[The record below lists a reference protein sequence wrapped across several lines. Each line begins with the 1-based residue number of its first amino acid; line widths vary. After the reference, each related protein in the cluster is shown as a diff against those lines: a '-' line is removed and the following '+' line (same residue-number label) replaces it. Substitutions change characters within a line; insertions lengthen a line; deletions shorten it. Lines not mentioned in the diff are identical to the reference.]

1 MRVIICGAG
10 RVGTGIAQR
19 LAEEDANVT
28 VIDQTPELVRAITE
42 RLDVRGVVGSGSYP
56 DVLVEAGA
64 READMIIAV
73 THSDEVNIV
82 ACQIAHSIFKI
93 PTKIARIRAR
103 SYLQTRYADVF
114 SRDNIPIDVI
124 ISPERE
130 VAAAVIQRLT
140 TPAAFDV
147 KSFAD
152 DRVWAVGVRLREDT
166 PILATPLSQVR
177 ELFPDLK
184 VTVLGVNR
192 NKSFFRAGPDD
203 QLEEGDEVFFVA
215 AREHV
220 PRAIAIMGNTQTQAR
235 RVVIV
240 GGGNIGLDVARELE
254 EAGKMKIRII
264 EQDEKRAAYIAERL
278 NRTIVLHGSG
288 LERSMLAEAGVAE
301 AETLVA
307 LTDSDQI
314 NLLAGVIGKREGA
327 RRAMI
332 LTNEVSY
339 GSLSQTVGIDRF
351 IDPRAA
357 TISTILQHVR
367 RGRIKSVYSILEGQ
381 AELVDAIALET
392 SSLVGTPLGQ
402 AELPSGVILGAIVRG
417 ADVVLPDATTIV
429 RAGDR
434 VVLLA
439 TRDSVKEVEKMF
451 RVGISYF

>member
-1 MRVIICGAG
+1 MRVIVCGAG

-28 VIDQTPELVRAITE
+28 IIDRSAELIRGIQE

-64 READMIIAV
+64 READMLIAV
-73 THSDEVNIV
+73 TYSDEVNIV
-82 ACQIAHSIFKI
+82 ACQIAHSIFNV

-130 VAAAVIQRLT
+130 VAAAVMQRLT

-152 DRVWAVGVRLREDT
+152 DRVWAVGLRLREDS
-166 PILATPLSQVR
+166 PILATPLRQVR

-184 VTVLGVNR
+184 VTILGVNR
-192 NKSFFRAGPDD
+192 QESFFRAGADD
-203 QLEEGDEVFFVA
+203 QLEAGDEVFFVA
-215 AREHV
+215 ARENID
-220 PRAIAIMGNTQTQAR
+220 RAIDIMGEGQAQAR
-235 RVVIV
+235 RIVIV
-240 GGGNIGLDVARELE
+240 GGGNIGFDVARELE
-254 EAGKMKIRII
+254 TRGRNKIRII
-264 EQDEKRAAYIAERL
+264 EKDDRRAAFIAERL
-278 NRTIVLHGSG
+278 RRTIVLNGSG
-288 LERSMLAEAGVAE
+288 LDRDVLAEAGITEAE
-301 AETLVA
+301 ALVA
-307 LTDSDQI
+307 LTDSDQT

-327 RRAMI
+327 RRSMI
-332 LTNEVSY
+332 LTNEAEY
-339 GSLSQTVGIDRF
+339 GSLSQSVGIDRF
-351 IDPRAA
+351 IDPRAT

-367 RGRIKSVYSILEGQ
+367 RGRIKSVYSILDGQ
-381 AELVDAIALET
+381 AEIVDAVALET
-392 SSLVGTPLGQ
+392 SSLVGSPLAE
-402 AELPSGVILGAIVRG
+402 AELPSGVVLGAIVRG
-417 ADVVLPDATTIV
+417 GEVVLPNARTVV
-429 RAGDR
+429 RANDR

-439 TRDSVKEVEKMF
+439 MRDAVREVEKMF

>member
-19 LAEEDANVT
+19 LAEEDAQVT
-28 VIDQTPELVRAITE
+28 VIDHQADLIRGITE

-64 READMIIAV
+64 KEADMLIAV
-73 THSDEVNIV
+73 THSDEINIV
-82 ACQIAHSIFKI
+82 ACQIAHSIFKV

-130 VAAAVIQRLT
+130 VAAAVMQRLT
-140 TPAAFDV
+140 TPSAFDV

-152 DRVWAVGVRLREDT
+152 DKVWALGLRLKEDS
-166 PILATPLSQVR
+166 PILATPLRQVR

-184 VTVLGVNR
+184 VTILGINR
-192 NKSFFRAGPDD
+192 KDHFFRAGPDD
-203 QLEEGDEVFFVA
+203 QLEEGDEIFFVA
-215 AREHV
+215 ARSNV
-220 PRAIAIMGNTQTQAR
+220 DRAVAIMGLGQSQAR
-235 RVVIV
+235 RIVIV
-240 GGGNIGLDVARELE
+240 GGGNIGLDVAQELE
-254 EAGKMKIRII
+254 DQGRNKIRII
-264 EQDEKRAAYIAERL
+264 EQEADRAAYVAERL
-278 NRTIVLHGSG
+278 KRTIVLHGSG
-288 LERSMLAEAGVAE
+288 LDRELLGEAGIAE
-301 AETLVA
+301 AETIVA
-307 LTDSDQI
+307 LTDSDQV

-332 LTNEVSY
+332 LTNQPEY
-339 GSLSQTVGIDRF
+339 GMLSQTVGIDRF
-351 IDPRAA
+351 IDPRAT

-381 AELVDAIALET
+381 GELVDALALET
-392 SSLVGTPLGQ
+392 SSLVDTPLGE
-402 AELPSGVILGAIVRG
+402 AELPQGIVLGAIVRG
-417 ADVVLPDATTIV
+417 ADVILPDKGTIV
-429 RAGDR
+429 RPGDR

-439 TRDSVKEVEKMF
+439 MRDAVREVEKMF

>member
-19 LAEEDANVT
+19 LADDDADVT
-28 VIDQTPELVRAITE
+28 VIDRSAELIRAINE

-64 READMIIAV
+64 READMLIAV

-130 VAAAVIQRLT
+130 VAAAVMQRLT

-152 DRVWAVGVRLREDT
+152 GRVWAVGLRLREDS
-166 PILATPLSQVR
+166 PILATPLRQVR
-177 ELFPDLK
+177 ELFPDLRI
-184 VTVLGVNR
+184 TVLGVNR
-192 NKSFFRAGPDD
+192 NESFFRAGGDD
-203 QLEEGDEVFFVA
+203 QLEEGDEIFFVA
-215 AREHV
+215 ARENV
-220 PRAIAIMGNTQTQAR
+220 DRAIAIMGETDAQAR

-254 EAGKMKIRII
+254 GLGRMKIRVI
-264 EQDEKRAAYIAERL
+264 EKDEQRATFIAERL
-278 NRTIVLHGSG
+278 SRTIVLHGSG
-288 LERSMLAEAGVAE
+288 LDREILAEAGIAE
-301 AETLVA
+301 AEALVA
-307 LTDSDQI
+307 LTDSDQT

-332 LTNEVSY
+332 LTNETEY

-351 IDPRAA
+351 IDPRAT

-367 RGRIKSVYSILEGQ
+367 RGRIKSVYSVLEGQ
-381 AELVDAIALET
+381 AELVDAVALET
-392 SSLVGTPLGQ
+392 SSLVGTPLGE
-402 AELPSGVILGAIVRG
+402 ADLPAGIILGAIMRG
-417 ADVVLPDATTIV
+417 ADVILPDSRTV
-429 RAGDR
+429 VEAGDR

-439 TRDSVKEVEKMF
+439 MRGAVREVEKMF
-451 RVGISYF
+451 RVGISFF

>member
-28 VIDQTPELVRAITE
+28 VIDQTPELVRGITE

-417 ADVVLPDATTIV
+417 ADVILPDATTIV

-439 TRDSVKEVEKMF
+439 TRDSVKDVEKMF

>member
-10 RVGTGIAQR
+10 RVGVGIAQR

-28 VIDQTPELVRAITE
+28 VIDQSASLIRSITE

-64 READMIIAV
+64 READMMIAV

-82 ACQIAHSIFKI
+82 ACQIAHSVFKI
-93 PTKIARIRAR
+93 PTKIARIRAK

-130 VAAAVIQRLT
+130 VAASVIQRLT

-152 DRVWAVGVRLREDT
+152 DKVWAVGLRLREDS
-166 PILATPLSQVR
+166 PILATPLTQVR

-184 VTVLGVNR
+184 ITVLGVNR
-192 NKSFFRAGPDD
+192 RGSFFRAGPDD
-203 QLEEGDEVFFVA
+203 QLEENDEVFFTA
-215 AREHV
+215 AKDHV
-220 PRAIAIMGNTQTQAR
+220 ERAIAIMAEGYTQAR

-240 GGGNIGLDVARELE
+240 GGGNIGLDVARALE
-254 EAGKMKIRII
+254 EQGKMKIRII
-264 EQDEKRAAYIAERL
+264 ERDEKRAAFIAERL
-278 NRTIVLHGSG
+278 RKTIVLHGSG
-288 LERSMLAEAGVAE
+288 LDRNVLAEAGITEAE
-301 AETLVA
+301 ALVS
-307 LTDSDQI
+307 LTDSDQA

-327 RRAMI
+327 RRALI
-332 LTNEVSY
+332 LTNEPSY
-339 GSLSQTVGIDRF
+339 GTLAQSVGIDRF
-351 IDPRAA
+351 IDPRAT

-367 RGRIKSVYSILEGQ
+367 RGRIKSVYSILDGQ

-392 SSLVGTPLGQ
+392 SSLVGTPLGR
-402 AELPSGVILGAIVRG
+402 ADIPGGIIVGAIVRG
-417 ADVVLPDATTIV
+417 PDVILPTAETV
-429 RAGDR
+429 VQAGDR

-439 TRDSVKEVEKMF
+439 MRDAVRDVEKMF